1 MSDNHDYLRTGDQTF
16 RLRADVFLL
25 MMKGAGYAAI
35 FCVGFGLFMWALY
48 GVGLLLPDEAREA
61 DDPTP
66 FSALEAPLAE
76 TTRV

>member
-1 MSDNHDYLRTGDQTF
+1 MTDNNDYLRTGDRTF

-25 MMKGAGYAAI
+25 MMKGAGYAAVFTI
-35 FCVGFGLFMWALY
+35 GVGLFIWVLY

-66 FSALEAPLAE
+66 FSAYEAPVADTL
-76 TTRV
+76 RV